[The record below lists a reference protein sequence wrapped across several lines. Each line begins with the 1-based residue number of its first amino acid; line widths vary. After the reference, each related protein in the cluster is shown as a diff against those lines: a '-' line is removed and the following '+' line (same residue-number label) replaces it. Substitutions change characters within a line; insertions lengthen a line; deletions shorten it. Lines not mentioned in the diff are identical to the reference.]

1 MSKLKVTNM
10 RNIYLSCGIIIL
22 SLSGI
27 LHTYIGGGWSKST
40 GEAAKMY
47 PRMVYGILIVVSL
60 YLLIVELL
68 GKVSFEPP
76 ALSVVRWWQV
86 PAILA
91 VTVAFFEFVLYVGVA
106 VGILIYLYGMIWM
119 FDEDPKK
126 HWKINLVVAVIATVA
141 LWLVFSRVLPIMT
154 RSQFLI

>member
-1 MSKLKVTNM
+1 
-10 RNIYLSCGIIIL
+10 
-22 SLSGI
+22 
-27 LHTYIGGGWSKST
+27 
-40 GEAAKMY
+40 MY

-60 YLLIVELL
+60 YLLIMEWI
-68 GKVSFEPP
+68 GKVANEPP
-76 ALSVVRWWQV
+76 AITVVKWWQV

-106 VGILIYLYGMIWM
+106 VGILLYLFAMIWM

-126 HWKINLVVAVIATVA
+126 HWKMNLLVAVIATVV
-141 LWLVFSRVLPIMT
+141 LWLIFSQVLPIMT

>member
-1 MSKLKVTNM
+1 MSKLKITNM
-10 RNIYLSCGIIIL
+10 RNIYLGCLVMIL
-22 SLSGI
+22 SAAGI

-86 PAILA
+86 PVMLV